1 MLSETIRSAFRRN
14 RRALELRPSVGQGTA
29 RTRVTLREGLTC
41 DIEDGKWK
49 LVADMS
55 EKHGGGG
62 AGPDPG
68 VLGRAALGS
77 CLVIGY
83 RQWAEHLEI
92 PVSGIEVEVQG
103 DYDSRGSHG
112 VGDVSPGY
120 GEVRYIVTIESDAPE
135 DDVIRLIDTADRHSP
150 WLDDFARPLN
160 VRREVRISTTAR

>member
-1 MLSETIRSAFRRN
+1 MFSERIKSAFRRN
-14 RRALELRPSVGQGTA
+14 RQALELRPSVGQGTA
-29 RTRVTLREGLTC
+29 RTRVTLRDDLTC
-41 DIEDGKWK
+41 DIEDGKWT

-55 EKHGGGG
+55 EKHGGAG

-77 CLVIGY
+77 CLVICY

-112 VGDVSPGY
+112 VGDVAPGY
-120 GEVRYIVTIESDAPE
+120 REVRYVVTIESEASEE
-135 DDVIRLIDTADRHSP
+135 DIMRLIDAADRHSP
-150 WLDDFARPLN
+150 WLDDFTRPLT
-160 VRREVRISTTAR
+160 VRREVHINAPVE